1 MVIFMNP
8 QDNDQ
13 AQTSISYSSALQF
26 IIGGCI
32 LYFGA
37 IISFAHLF
45 VVAL

>member
-13 AQTSISYSSALQF
+13 THTSISYSSALQF

-45 VVAL
+45 VAAL